1 MRNDIPLKCSWA
13 NLRLGRGRQS
23 DNPSGIAMPDFIGIC
38 LVLFVLGGCVDIG
51 RSYPEKH
58 SYILEAVHP
67 GETRAS
73 IPGTVLKV
81 RKFRVSPAFEGKE
94 LVYRANDARYEGDF
108 YNEWFVPPN
117 AMIPQQVVNWLTRA
131 GLFQYVMDSSGPL
144 PATHRLEGIL
154 TALYGDYRATPA
166 KAVLAVQFFFL
177 HEASAQGEVLWHR
190 EYRKEVDIMEQ
201 KPEALV
207 SGWNEALRLILSALD
222 EDLTR
227 TLRRQ

>member
-1 MRNDIPLKCSWA
+1 M
-13 NLRLGRGRQS
+13 
-23 DNPSGIAMPDFIGIC
+23 
-38 LVLFVLGGCVDIG
+38 FVLGGCVNLSK
-51 RSYPEKH
+51 SYPEKH
-58 SYILEAVHP
+58 SYILEAVHS
-67 GETRAS
+67 GEMRAS

-81 RKFRVSPAFEGKE
+81 RKFRVSPTSEGKE
-94 LVYRANDARYEGDF
+94 LVYRTSDARYEGDF

-117 AMIPQQVVNWLTRA
+117 AMLTQQIMNWLTSA

-144 PATHRLEGIL
+144 PATHMLEGTL
-154 TALYGDYRATPA
+154 TALHGDYRATPA
-166 KAVLAVQFFFL
+166 RAVLAVQFLFL

-190 EYRKEVDIMEQ
+190 EYRNEVDIMEQ
-201 KPEALV
+201 TPEALV

>member
-1 MRNDIPLKCSWA
+1 M
-13 NLRLGRGRQS
+13 NL
-23 DNPSGIAMPDFIGIC
+23 D
-38 LVLFVLGGCVDIG
+38 

-58 SYILEAVHP
+58 SYILETARP

-73 IPGTVLKV
+73 IPETVLKV

-94 LVYRANDARYEGDF
+94 LVYRTSDARYEGDF

-117 AMIPQQVVNWLTRA
+117 AMLTQQTLNWMTTA

-144 PATHRLEGIL
+144 PATHLLEGTL

-166 KAVLAVQFFFL
+166 KAVLAVQFFLL
-177 HEASAQGEVLWHR
+177 HEASSQAEVLWHQ
-190 EYRKEVDIMEQ
+190 EYRKELEVMERT
-201 KPEALV
+201 PEALV

-227 TLRRQ
+227 TIRRR

>member
-13 NLRLGRGRQS
+13 NLRLGRGPQS
-23 DNPSGIAMPDFIGIC
+23 DNPSGIAVPGFIGLC
-38 LVLFVLGGCVDIG
+38 LVLFVLGGCVNLD

-58 SYILEAVHP
+58 SYVLEAVRP

-73 IPGTVLKV
+73 IPETVLKV

-117 AMIPQQVVNWLTRA
+117 ALITQQIVNWLTRA

-144 PATHRLEGIL
+144 PATHMLEGTL

-166 KAVLAVQFFFL
+166 KAVLAVQFFLL
-177 HEASAQGEVLWHR
+177 HEASSQAEVLWHQ
-190 EYRKEVDIMEQ
+190 EYRKEVDVMDQ
-201 KPEALV
+201 KPEALL
-207 SGWNEALRLILSALD
+207 SGWNEALRRILSEVE
-222 EDLTR
+222 EDLAR
-227 TLRRQ
+227 TLRPR

>member
-1 MRNDIPLKCSWA
+1 M
-13 NLRLGRGRQS
+13 
-23 DNPSGIAMPDFIGIC
+23 
-38 LVLFVLGGCVDIG
+38 FVLGGCVNLSK
-51 RSYPEKH
+51 SYPEKH
-58 SYILEAVHP
+58 SYILEAVHS
-67 GETRAS
+67 GEMRAS

-81 RKFRVSPAFEGKE
+81 RKFRVSPTSEGKE
-94 LVYRANDARYEGDF
+94 LVYRTSDARYEGDF

-117 AMIPQQVVNWLTRA
+117 AMLTQQIMNWLTSA

-144 PATHRLEGIL
+144 PATHMLEGTL
-154 TALYGDYRATPA
+154 TALHGDYRATPA
-166 KAVLAVQFFFL
+166 RAVLAVQFLFL